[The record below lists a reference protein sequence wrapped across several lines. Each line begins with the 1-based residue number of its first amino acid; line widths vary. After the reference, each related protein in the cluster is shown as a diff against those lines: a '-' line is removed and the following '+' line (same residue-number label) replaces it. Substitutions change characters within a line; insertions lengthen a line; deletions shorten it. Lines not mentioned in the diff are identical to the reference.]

1 MPKAVEKK
9 LKAEGRKKGLKG
21 DALDR
26 FVFGTMN
33 KLGLMKGSKTTAKGK
48 RAEKKATV
56 KKATMKKK
64 K

>member
-1 MPKAVEKK
+1 MPKEVEAK

-33 KLGLMKGSKTTAKGK
+33 KLGLMKGSKITAKGK
-48 RAEKKATV
+48 RSEKKA
-56 KKATMKKK
+56 KSKKK
-64 K
+64 